1 MSNVVPL
8 NRKIE
13 ILMTPKSFSM
23 LSDMASSLLVSKIEV
38 IKKSVSL
45 FNMLMSEV
53 SKGSEVQLLRY
64 NGEVLC
70 LNSLV
75 NPETPH
81 EFDI

>member
-1 MSNVVPL
+1 
-8 NRKIE
+8 
-13 ILMTPKSFSM
+13 M
-23 LSDMASSLLVSKIEV
+23 LSDMASSLLVSRIEV

-75 NPETPH
+75 KPETPH
-81 EFDI
+81 DFDI

>member
-8 NRKIE
+8 TRKIE
-13 ILMTPKSFSM
+13 IVLTPQGFTS
-23 LSDMASSLLVSKIEV
+23 LSDMASSLVVSKIEV
-38 IKKSVSL
+38 IRKSVSL

-53 SKGSEVQLLRY
+53 AKGSDVQLLRY

-70 LNSLV
+70 LNALV
-75 NPETPH
+75 KPEISH

>member
-8 NRKIE
+8 TRKIE
-13 ILMTPKSFSM
+13 IVMTPKGFSM

-38 IKKSVSL
+38 IRKSVSL

-53 SKGSEVQLLRY
+53 SKGSQVHLLRY

-70 LNSLV
+70 LDSLV
-75 NPETPH
+75 KPEVHH